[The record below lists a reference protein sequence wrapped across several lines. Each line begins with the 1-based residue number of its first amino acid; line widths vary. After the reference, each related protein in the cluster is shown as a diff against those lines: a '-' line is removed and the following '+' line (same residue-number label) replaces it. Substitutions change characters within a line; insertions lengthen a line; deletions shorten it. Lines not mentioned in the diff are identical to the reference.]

1 MVIGFVDRNSGLV
14 VQSLEVAEF
23 FFPYTTSRLTRIVG
37 WGGWIKAKI
46 SLQLSVKEGE
56 DTTIPEN

>member
-14 VQSLEVAEF
+14 VHSLEVAELF
-23 FFPYTTSRLTRIVG
+23 LSLYYFEVDQNRRME
-37 WGGWIKAKI
+37 GWIKAKI
-46 SLQLSVKEGE
+46 SRQLSVKEGE